1 MCSFQL
7 MKIGQKVLGK
17 KLFAA
22 LMKQT
27 FYGQFVGGEVRYF
40 PTSTISL
47 FSLSLLER
55 PDHRP
60 HHRQNEELRSEEH
73 PGLQRRGGPLPGGRR
88 EHRDGVSISGDEMSR
103 DLTRPIYSSCVSNSH
118 VDEQNPNFAGLNI
131 ADRDKEFTGKI
142 FFIIIISTS
151 SMYRKYFNNKFMYF

>member
-1 MCSFQL
+1 MVFQLCGIKILVSNNELVGFICFASHKYKFYLFQL
-7 MKIGQKVLGK
+7 MKIGQKILGK

-40 PTSTISL
+40 SSLHINNISS
-47 FSLSLLER
+47 SLSLLER

-60 HHRQNEELRSEEH
+60 DHRQNEKLRSQEH

-88 EHRDGVSISGDEMSR
+88 GHRDGVSS
-103 DLTRPIYSSCVSNSH
+103 
-118 VDEQNPNFAGLNI
+118 
-131 ADRDKEFTGKI
+131 
-142 FFIIIISTS
+142 
-151 SMYRKYFNNKFMYF
+151 